1 LNYRNTK
8 CKEEKKSE
16 NDCPCSLKEELRY
29 HGSLAFHGQT
39 SIPVHKTEE
48 IISDVIQ

>member
-1 LNYRNTK
+1 MYEKRLNYRNTK

-29 HGSLAFHGQT
+29 HGSFSISWPNQHT
-39 SIPVHKTEE
+39 ST
-48 IISDVIQ
+48 

>member
-1 LNYRNTK
+1 MVV
-8 CKEEKKSE
+8 
-16 NDCPCSLKEELRY
+16 
-29 HGSLAFHGQT
+29 LAFHRQT